1 MIDVTVTLLETL
13 LGEASRSQARPAC
26 RPGAD
31 ACRPVCSPARSRS
44 LASRLDTVA
53 YGFIYED
60 LWSVNPK
67 SRRARHIAHR
77 ARQPAPA
84 PHRLRTPLFPAPGR
98 WAGSVRG

>member
-67 SRRARHIAHR
+67 SRRARHIGR
-77 ARQPAPA
+77 ANRPRP
-84 PHRLRTPLFPAPGR
+84 PTGSERPCSPRLG
-98 WAGSVRG
+98 AGLVPFGAES